1 MKKIIRSFAK
11 MLGLTLLHLLVM
23 SIVVINALYIN
34 IDEKLAIT
42 AAVAWVAILWIAAFI
57 IHKKKDHSDKKLRK
71 SRRGY
76 FIVLDILII
85 VMMIAVTEFNRYW
98 NSEVYRN
105 NSWDADSGSDI
116 IPRDEA
122 LSDFDFAMKYLEKV
136 HPMTID
142 GLPPEVEKRAAE
154 VRSYLERRN
163 NITGYEFA
171 RELESI
177 FSMLG
182 DGHTYVEETYKE
194 LHYMKHIYEHN
205 LRDETLV
212 AINDIPL
219 EDFVK
224 AEKGLVSYEREEYG
238 LRLIKDRVGTLE
250 GLKYLGIDTFKEI
263 TYNYV
268 TPDGERVDEVVT
280 PMDFF
285 EMEDYLNYEEVMT
298 GENLHEVGKD
308 DFVRYEVDKDHS
320 LVILTLDSCNYN
332 KHYREVLQKMF
343 EDVEKNNIQ
352 NIAVDLRNNAGGSS
366 RVGDE
371 FINYLDVQEYKGW
384 ADETRAGSLMF
395 KNKART
401 YKNRRKG
408 AGFSGN
414 VYVLTSVATF
424 SSAMDFAMLIQD
436 NGLGQVIGESCGN
449 MPVSCGEVARFML
462 PNSKLFMQI
471 SSKKWYRVDE
481 SKNDLP
487 IIPDYEC
494 ESSDAVD
501 ELYRII
507 EQQ

>member
-1 MKKIIRSFAK
+1 MKKILRSFTKILA
-11 MLGLTLLHLLVM
+11 LTIIHLLVM
-23 SIVVINALYIN
+23 AIVVINALYIN
-34 IDEKLAIT
+34 IEEKLAIA
-42 AAVAWVAILWIAAFI
+42 AAVAWVVILWIVTFI
-57 IHKKKDHSDKKLRK
+57 IHKKKDHSDKKTSRK
-71 SRRGY
+71 KLIY
-76 FIVLDILII
+76 FIVLDIFII
-85 VMMIAVTEFNRYW
+85 FTMIGVTEFNMYW

-105 NSWDADSGSDI
+105 NNWDADSGSDI
-116 IPRDEA
+116 ISREEA
-122 LSDFDFAMKYLEKV
+122 LNDFDFAMKYLKKV

-154 VRSYLERRN
+154 VRAYLERRN

-177 FSMLG
+177 FSLLG
-182 DGHTYVEETYKE
+182 DGHTCVEETYKE

-205 LRDETLV
+205 KKDETLV

-224 AEKGLVSYEREEYG
+224 AERGLVSYEREEYG
-238 LRLIKDRVGTLE
+238 LRLIKNRVVTLE
-250 GLKYLGIDTFKEI
+250 GLRYLGIDTYKEI
-263 TYNYV
+263 TYNFV
-268 TPDGERVDEVVT
+268 TPDGERDDEVVT
-280 PMDFF
+280 LMDFL
-285 EMEDYLNYEEVMT
+285 EMEDYLNYEEAVT
-298 GENLHEVGKD
+298 GDNLHEVGKD
-308 DFVRYEVDKDHS
+308 DFVRYEIDKDHS
-320 LVILTLDSCNYN
+320 LVILTLDACKYN

-352 NIAVDLRNNAGGSS
+352 NVAVDLRENAGGSTL
-366 RVGDE
+366 VVDE
-371 FINYLDVQEYKGW
+371 FVHYLDVEEYRGW

-401 YKNRRKG
+401 CKNRRKG

-414 VYVLTSVATF
+414 VYVLTSVTTF
-424 SSAMDFAMLIQD
+424 SAAMDFAMVIQD
-436 NGLGQVIGESCGN
+436 NGLGTVIGESCGN

-494 ESSDAVD
+494 DPIEAVD
-501 ELYRII
+501 ELIRII